1 MKMKKCFGIFAIA
14 VCGFLCGCS
23 GEDDAVFADDTA
35 DVAPGVYSADLMFE
49 AEAGKSSDHTT
60 RGIDGMGNFTNEY
73 PFNYIYV
80 HSADNGQGVD
90 HKVLKVPLKE
100 VVFCDNCRG
109 VHLEM
114 EVKDGEGGYTIT
126 NSEGES
132 ITLTEGEEVYFSS
145 YPRAYWHAEKMF
157 ESPVTSSDVFKQ
169 TEGVNEEL
177 LRSDTYSKDELAAL
191 LQQEAPQILLTRH
204 CTGFRTTFMFTNVE
218 YQGEHNYSV
227 SENTWARYLPG
238 TKPSDFYIKLY
249 MGNNFCHDYD
259 IFNDAVPEADM
270 GGYYVTNQNQ
280 YQQFEYVAYSTSG
293 ATSDPA
299 LMYSYFG
306 FGYGTETGNI
316 LIAPLNLNDNV
327 GDIQDFS
334 IYVFIKYAPD
344 GNVNLNDDSNSMW
357 LRVPIPDMTD
367 LANRVHNLIV
377 ALDIHELQH
386 IVDKTNEAQAT
397 TRSPWQAPMRMELK
411 HPYKVIDV
419 PGE

>member
-1 MKMKKCFGIFAIA
+1 MKKCFGIFAIA